1 VKATISGDKDVIKA
15 FKDIGLRKAKSV
27 IRSTIHAQASDS
39 VRKIRPRAPVFPVDV
54 VKYAKAGKKKIT
66 RRGTLRR
73 AIKAKGRKPRNDNY
87 QSNVIVEHGND
98 KKNDAYYWHFVEYG
112 TVKMSAKPFI
122 RPVEVLKKQTAEGE
136 IKTEFLI
143 KVEKAINQA
152 VK

>member
-1 VKATISGDKDVIKA
+1 MRASISGDKEVIKA
-15 FKDIGLRKAKSV
+15 FKDIGIRKAKSV
-27 IRSTIHAQASDS
+27 IRSTIHSQASDS
-39 VRKIRPRAPVFPVDV
+39 VKKIRPRVPKSSSDI
-54 VKYAKAGKKKIT
+54 VKHFKGGKQKIQ
-66 RRGTLRR
+66 RAGTLRR
-73 AIKAKGRKPRNDNY
+73 AIKAKNRKPRNDNF

-112 TVKMSAKPFI
+112 TVKMAAKPFI

-136 IKTEFLI
+136 IKTEFLL